1 MRENKVERFVSENPD
16 PILRIGRDERVIYSN
31 KAGEL
36 FLQEWNIRVGE
47 KVPIS
52 IGNFSKRVIFRK
64 DPEKTQIKVG
74 KRIYLVSFYPLEAE
88 EQVDVYGYD
97 ITNYKKLKE
106 KLRIKE
112 KQNDALNQMGR
123 MALRCE
129 SLQAFMDKSV
139 KLVAKALGVEYS
151 RILELCPDGDFLLRA
166 GTGWKPDLVG
176 KSIVKGSK
184 GSQAGYTLFSKIPV
198 VVRDFKKEERFS
210 ASTVMKDHDVASGIS
225 VVIGKMENPFGV
237 LSAHSKKPRR
247 FTADDTYF
255 LKSVAFL
262 ISEVIERR
270 LVEEELR
277 QYKEKLEELVR
288 ERTFELVKTNKRLTE
303 EIAGRKQVEKALQNN
318 VYFLKTLLD
327 AIPSP
332 VFYRNLKG
340 IYQGCNKM
348 FASILGLPEEKI
360 VGHSM
365 FEFRKQFSDKAIK
378 ISTFYDRILLKE
390 GKSIPHEL
398 KIKFAID
405 GKERDF
411 LVHKATYSNISGEV
425 IGIVGVMLDITE
437 RNKAEKSLIDYA
449 DELER
454 SNKLKDELEK
464 VINSSPVIVFL
475 WKYEEG
481 WPTEFVS
488 ENVTKLGYDVED
500 FTSKR
505 LLYRDIVHPD
515 DLKKVADELKMCVE
529 AGCSDY
535 TSEYRIFT
543 KSGEVRWVDERTV
556 IQRNEDG
563 EIHLKGIIL
572 DITEH
577 KKAEDALLQI
587 EEIRKKEIHHR
598 IKNNLQVISSLLS
611 LQAEHFSDKKVRESF
626 QDSQNRVISMS
637 LIHEELYKTGE
648 TGNFETFDF
657 KAYLQK
663 LANELFRSYLV
674 SNRDIHLKMDIE
686 SIFLGMDTGIPL
698 GIIINELV
706 SNSLKHAF
714 PAGRKGEIWIKLHK
728 IESEKISGEDTD
740 TGRCETSEFLL
751 VLSDNGV
758 GIPERIDFRHTS
770 SLGLQLVNILVDQ
783 IEGSI
788 ELVRGAGTEFRIK
801 FRENACS

>member
-1 MRENKVERFVSENPD
+1 MERFVSENPD
-16 PILRIGRDERVIYSN
+16 PVLRIGRDERVIYSN

-52 IGNFSKRVIFRK
+52 IGNFSKRVISRK
-64 DPEKTQIKVG
+64 DPEKTQIKVE
-74 KRIYLVSFYPLEAE
+74 KRVYLVSFYPVKGG
-88 EQVDVYGYD
+88 EQVDVYGFD
-97 ITNYKKLKE
+97 ITDYKKLKE

-112 KQNDALNQMGR
+112 KQHDALNQMGR

-129 SLQAFMDKSV
+129 NLQTFMDKSV

-166 GTGWKPDLVG
+166 GTGWKAGFVG
-176 KSIVKGSK
+176 KTIVKGSK

-198 VVRDFKKEERFS
+198 TVRDFKKEERFS
-210 ASTVMKDHDVASGIS
+210 ASAVMKNHGVASGIS

-255 LKSVAFL
+255 LNSVAFL

-270 LVEEELR
+270 RVEEELR
-277 QYKEKLEELVR
+277 QYKEKLEELVK
-288 ERTFELVKTNKRLTE
+288 ERTFELVKTNQRLTE

-332 VFYRNLKG
+332 VYYRNLEG
-340 IYQGCNKM
+340 IYQGCNEM

-360 VGHSM
+360 VGHSI
-365 FEFRKQFSDKAIK
+365 FEFRKQFSDEAIE
-378 ISTFYDRILLKE
+378 ISTFYDRILLEE

-398 KIKFAID
+398 KVRFAID
-405 GKERDF
+405 GEEKDF
-411 LVHKATYSNISGEV
+411 LVHRATYSNISGEV

-437 RNKAEKSLIDYA
+437 R
-449 DELER
+449 
-454 SNKLKDELEK
+454 
-464 VINSSPVIVFL
+464 
-475 WKYEEG
+475 
-481 WPTEFVS
+481 
-488 ENVTKLGYDVED
+488 
-500 FTSKR
+500 
-505 LLYRDIVHPD
+505 
-515 DLKKVADELKMCVE
+515 
-529 AGCSDY
+529 
-535 TSEYRIFT
+535 
-543 KSGEVRWVDERTV
+543 
-556 IQRNEDG
+556 
-563 EIHLKGIIL
+563 
-572 DITEH
+572 
-577 KKAEDALLQI
+577 KKAEQALLKT
-587 EEIRKKEIHHR
+587 EEVRKKEIHHR

-611 LQAEHFSDKKVRESF
+611 LQAEHFSDKKVKESF

-648 TGNFETFDF
+648 IGDFETFDF
-657 KAYLQK
+657 KEYLQK

-674 SNRDIHLKMDIE
+674 GNQDTHLKLDIE
-686 SIFLGMDTGIPL
+686 STYLGMDTGIPL

-714 PAGRKGEIWIKLHK
+714 PAGREGEIQIKLHK
-728 IESEKISGEDTD
+728 IESEKISGEDR
-740 TGRCETSEFLL
+740 GICRHEISEFLL
-751 VLSDNGV
+751 AVSDNGV
-758 GIPERIDFRHTS
+758 GIPEKIDFRHPS

-801 FRENACS
+801 FREDACS